1 MSFLLKDPDAVLDY
15 SIDWG
20 AEYLAADELLADSE
34 WSVAPDEPGGVAI
47 AGDDFDATTSTVRA
61 GGGIAGRLYTL
72 ANRVTTATGRIDDRS
87 IIIRVE
93 KR

>member
-1 MSFLLKDPDAVLDY
+1 MSYLLKDPEAVLDY

-20 AEYLAADELLADSE
+20 AEYLAAGELLAESE
-34 WSVAPDEPGGVAI
+34 WSVAPDEPGGAVI
-47 AGDDFDATTSTVRA
+47 AGNDFDATTSTVRV
-61 GGGIAGRLYTL
+61 GGGIVGRLYAL